1 MLNKIIPLIT
11 GAAILFA
18 IGCSTSPD
26 IGTGSLEV
34 RLFDEPGDFKQVN
47 IKVDSVQIKR
57 TQNEEAGWETISEP
71 NQQYNLLELING
83 NFEVIADTDLEAG
96 MVPQIRLILSRE
108 DNSVVVEGENG
119 DDETHSLTIPSGQET
134 GVNIN
139 IDAEIVEG
147 IRYVLNLDFNV
158 DRSVV
163 KTGQASNPGYI
174 LQPVI
179 RASNKAITGNIG
191 GTVLPVEANASI
203 TAYGGEEEIK
213 TATDPDTGGFLLV
226 GLAENVSYS
235 VVIESEG
242 YITREFEDVDV
253 TIGETND
260 LGEIELEPEEE

>member
-1 MLNKIIPLIT
+1 MLHKILPLIT
-11 GAAILFA
+11 GAAIFFA

-47 IKVDSVQIKR
+47 IKVDSVQINR

-71 NQQYNLLELING
+71 NQTYNMLELING
-83 NFEVIADTDLEAG
+83 NFEVLADTELEVG
-96 MVPQIRLILSRE
+96 MVRQIRLILNRN
-108 DNSVVVEGENG
+108 DNTVVVEGE
-119 DDETHSLTIPSGQET
+119 DEEDETHSLSIPGGQET
-134 GVNIN
+134 GVKIN
-139 IDAEIVEG
+139 IDAEITEG

-179 RASNKAITGNIG
+179 RASNEALTGNIG
-191 GTVLPVEANASI
+191 GTVLPVEANTSI
-203 TAYGGEEEIK
+203 TAYGGEEEIA
-213 TATDPDTGGFLLV
+213 TTTDPDTGGFLLI
-226 GLAENVSYS
+226 GLDNDVSYS
-235 VVIESEG
+235 VVIESAG
-242 YITREFEDVDV
+242 YETIEFEDVDV

-260 LGEIELEPEEE
+260 LGEIVLTPEGE